1 MAVKASNFKNWCT
14 ENITPQSWPRIV
26 LKSIPELRDLGVD
39 TKGLQ
44 EPADDLMLNDEV
56 VEVLNKWLSELYDVK
71 VQEEVLS

>member
-1 MAVKASNFKNWCT
+1 MVKAINFKNWCT